1 MLLANSLPPL
11 PKFSLDNLM
20 EVMPGLPILARLAL
34 NGHGSAPRGS
44 LEKALAALYSVPE
57 FFSNAL
63 ESLVGEAQV
72 IVSRNGHCRV
82 TDAGRE
88 HIHGRLGNLL
98 ACNWADVAAPRLAAL
113 TLGINAQ
120 NPDAQKYLARKG
132 NLECA
137 ALARLYD
144 ICEPGAMPSRAEVH
158 TALLREFVTSRLPEC
173 ESAFTEIPMRTTSRD
188 SVGRAV
194 LLGAAG
200 LQRGTFREAETALLR
215 RALGIWTETGGSI
228 ADALI
233 RKGLDRHAP
242 CNPSPVVISLRERE
256 RESAP
261 QISRGRAENPELVAF
276 ATRVRDLARTQRTDP
291 FAGRVAIAQVY
302 DAGFARDYDF
312 GTLEE
317 FKSKVAEAGR
327 AGLLD
332 LERYDIAGPMDDA
345 LRDRSRTAF
354 GRDERHFIV
363 NEWI

>member
-11 PKFSLDNLM
+11 PKFSLDNLI

-57 FFSNAL
+57 LFSSAL
-63 ESLVGEAQV
+63 EQLVGEGQV
-72 IVSRNGHCRV
+72 IVSRNGHCRIAD
-82 TDAGRE
+82 TGRE
-88 HIHGRLGNLL
+88 HIHGKLGNLL
-98 ACNWADVAAPRLAAL
+98 ACNWSDVAAPRLAAL
-113 TLGINAQ
+113 TLGIDAQ
-120 NPDAQKYLARKG
+120 GPSAQKYLARKG

-158 TALLREFVTSRLPEC
+158 VALLREFVTSRLPEC

-215 RALGIWTETGGSI
+215 KALNIAPEIGGSI

-242 CNPSPVVISLRERE
+242 RKVAPFISLRGRE
-256 RESAP
+256 HESELP
-261 QISRGRAENPELVAF
+261 ITRKRQDNPDLEAF
-276 ATRVRDLARTQRTDP
+276 ASRVRDLARTLRTDP

-302 DAGFARDYDF
+302 DAGLDRNYDF

-317 FKSKVAEAGR
+317 FKSKVADAGR

>member
-11 PKFSLDNLM
+11 PRFSLDNLIA
-20 EVMPGLPILARLAL
+20 VMPGLPILARLAL

-44 LEKALAALYSVPE
+44 LEKVLAALYFVPE
-57 FFSNAL
+57 VFSNAL
-63 ESLVGEAQV
+63 EHLVGEGQV

-82 TDAGRE
+82 TDNGRE
-88 HIHGRLGNLL
+88 HINGCLGNLL
-98 ACNWADVAAPRLAAL
+98 ACNWTDIALPRLAAL
-113 TLGINAQ
+113 TLGIDAQ
-120 NPDAQKYLARKG
+120 APTAQKYLARKG

-137 ALARLYD
+137 ALARLYG
-144 ICEPGAMPSRAEVH
+144 ISEAGEMPSRADVH
-158 TALLREFVTSRLPEC
+158 AALLREFVTSRLPEC
-173 ESAFTEIPMRTTSRD
+173 ESAFMEISMRTTSRD
-188 SVGRAV
+188 TVGRAV

-215 RALGIWTETGGSI
+215 RALGIGPETSGSI

-233 RKGLDRHAP
+233 RNGIAKSTP
-242 CNPSPVVISLRERE
+242 CNPLPVVISLRDRE
-256 RESAP
+256 RESEL
-261 QISRGRAENPELVAF
+261 QIPRGRAENPELEAF
-276 ATRVRDLARTQRTDP
+276 ATLVRDLARTLRTDP

-302 DAGFARDYDF
+302 DAGTAHDYDF
-312 GTLEE
+312 GTLDA

-345 LRDRSRTAF
+345 LRDRSRTTF

>member
-11 PKFSLDNLM
+11 PRFSLDNLIA
-20 EVMPGLPILARLAL
+20 VMPGLPILARLAL
-34 NGHGSAPRGS
+34 NGHGSAPRVS

-57 FFSNAL
+57 FFSIAL
-63 ESLVGEAQV
+63 EKLAGEGQIA
-72 IVSRNGHCRV
+72 VSRNGHCRV
-82 TDAGRE
+82 TDDGRE
-88 HIHGRLGNLL
+88 HVHGELGNLL
-98 ACNWADVAAPRLAAL
+98 ACTWSDVAVPRLAAL
-113 TLGINAQ
+113 ALGIRSQDPAAQ
-120 NPDAQKYLARKG
+120 AYLARKG

-137 ALARLYD
+137 ALARLYG
-144 ICEPGAMPSRAEVH
+144 ISEPGEMPSRAEVH
-158 TALLREFVTSRLPEC
+158 SALLREFVTSRLPEC

-215 RALGIWTETGGSI
+215 RALGLWPETGGAI

-242 CNPSPVVISLRERE
+242 RSPAPVISLLER
-256 RESAP
+256 AP
-261 QISRGRAENPELVAF
+261 ETEPPITRGRPENPELEAF
-276 ATRVRDLARTQRTDP
+276 ANRVRGLARTQRTDP
-291 FAGRVAIAQVY
+291 FAGRVAIAQVF
-302 DAGFARDYDF
+302 DAGQAHNYDF